1 MTVDLYVL
9 VPISACLVSWIGG
22 CLVGRALLRREMS
35 EQLDHMRMRYEV
47 ACKTAETWRD
57 EVEVLAARVKE
68 DDDGKG

>member
-1 MTVDLYVL
+1 
-9 VPISACLVSWIGG
+9 
-22 CLVGRALLRREMS
+22 MS